1 MRTTLLLFALVAAV
15 PVSARAQLLERP
27 HSRPQDRASGGIG
40 LTYAQ
45 PLGAFREYVKYG
57 FGAAGN
63 LVIRLDRQG
72 IIGLRVDGGYV
83 NYGSETKRVR
93 LTSTIGDRIRV
104 DVNTTNN
111 IAALGIGP
119 QLMVPRGRVRPYVN
133 GAVGFSYFFTQSSV
147 EGSNDSE
154 QFASTTNFDDGTVHY
169 AGGGGLMIPFA
180 TRTTPV
186 ALDIGARYVNNGR
199 TRYLR
204 EGGIRDQ
211 SDGSI
216 IIDPI
221 QSRVELLTWS
231 VGVTIGRK

>member
-1 MRTTLLLFALVAAV
+1 MRPIPLLFTLSAAV
-15 PVSARAQLLERP
+15 PLSARAQLLERP
-27 HSRPQDRASGGIG
+27 PSRPQDRASGGVG

-45 PLGAFREYVKYG
+45 PLGAFRNYVQYG

-72 IIGLRVDGGYV
+72 IVGLRVDGGYV

-133 GAVGFSYFFTQSSV
+133 GSVGFSYFFTESSV
-147 EGSNDSE
+147 EGSNDSQ
-154 QFASTTNFDDGTVHY
+154 QFASTTNFDDGTMHY
-169 AGGGGLMIPFA
+169 AAGGGVVIPF
-180 TRTTPV
+180 RVKTTPV
-186 ALDIGARYVNNGR
+186 ALDVGARYLNNRR

-204 EGGIRDQ
+204 EGGITDQ

-216 IIDPI
+216 TINPI
-221 QSRVELLTWS
+221 QSRVELVAWS